1 MREPAGPAGFTQ
13 HYTRMPISLAEIR
26 RFAELS
32 PAFKLVR
39 GDWAVEDIVFLDHAF
54 RGVGSVVVSES
65 ELRTLMERWL
75 ETHFQHDQDRHP
87 GWRPAERIAHYV
99 RQELLRKREPAD
111 RLEAVYELTSDADRF
126 LSWIEDQRRRDFVG
140 TEYGLQAIMRDL
152 RELSA
157 RATGDW
163 QKRIDVLRA
172 QRDAIDKEMSDLLG
186 GKQDERADVRYVM
199 EHLRRLERASQD
211 LVGDFS
217 VLRERFADL
226 AKEIAR
232 EHGNVSTRRGD
243 VLRLALDGEDALR
256 TTPMGESF
264 YGFWRLVASSERDE
278 FIAMLDAI
286 YSTPELP
293 EDFRERRSLES
304 FLDALREQGQVVL
317 DANRQLTRQ
326 LRRAL
331 DREDIETRRLMAARM
346 GDLRVLL
353 FANREHLVGLAGI
366 SVEEPLMVCLPT
378 DRPVFEP
385 SEPVVVE
392 TALKASSAADMRRAA
407 EQIAEAGI
415 INFQRLTETIKVCLA
430 DGKHGTGVLL
440 STVVER
446 YPPQE
451 GILDLLGYLHLGRL
465 LGDDAQ
471 VMDQTF
477 LWQTEAGREVSCPDV
492 FYISVASLTL

>member
-1 MREPAGPAGFTQ
+1 
-13 HYTRMPISLAEIR
+13 MPFSLREIR
-26 RFAELS
+26 RIVESS

-39 GDWAVEDIVFLDHAF
+39 GEWPAEDIVFLDHAF
-54 RGVGSVVVSES
+54 RGIGNVVVPES
-65 ELRTLMERWL
+65 ELRTLLERWM
-75 ETHFQHDQDRHP
+75 ETLFQNDQDHHP
-87 GWRPAERIAHYV
+87 GWRPADRIAHYV
-99 RQELLRKREPAD
+99 RHELLRKREPAD
-111 RLEAVYELTSDADRF
+111 RLEAVYELTSDAERF

-140 TEYGLQAIMRDL
+140 TEYGLQSIMRDL

-163 QKRIDVLRA
+163 QKRIDVLRT
-172 QRDAIDKEMSDLLG
+172 QRDAIDKEMSDLLS

-217 VLRERFADL
+217 MLRERFAEL
-226 AKEIAR
+226 AKDIAR
-232 EHGNVSTRRGD
+232 EHGSISTRRGD

-264 YGFWRLVASSERDE
+264 YGFWRLVASSEREE
-278 FIAMLDAI
+278 FMAMLDAI

-293 EDFRERRSLES
+293 EEMRERRSLES
-304 FLDALREQGQVVL
+304 FIDALRDQGQVVL

-331 DREDIETRRLMAARM
+331 DREDIETRRLMTARM
-346 GDLRVLL
+346 GELRVLL
-353 FANREHLVGLAGI
+353 LGHIEDLDDTVGI
-366 SVEEPLMVCLPT
+366 SVETPLDFCLPM
-378 DRPVFEP
+378 DRPLYEP

-392 TALKASSAADMRRAA
+392 TALKTSSAADMLRAA

-415 INFQRLTETIKVCLA
+415 INFKRLTKNIEICLT

-446 YPPQE
+446 FPPEE

-465 LGDDAQ
+465 LGENAQ
-471 VMDQTF
+471 VMEQTF
-477 LWQTEAGREVSCPDV
+477 SWEARVGREVFCPDV
-492 FYISVASLTL
+492 FYISTTSLTP

>member
-1 MREPAGPAGFTQ
+1 MSV
-13 HYTRMPISLAEIR
+13 SLAEIR

-39 GDWAVEDIVFLDHAF
+39 GEWPVPDIAFLSHAF

-75 ETHFQHDQDRHP
+75 ELHFQNDQENHP
-87 GWRPAERIAHYV
+87 GWKPADRIAHYV
-99 RQELLRKREPAD
+99 KQGLLRKREPAD

-126 LSWIEDQRRRDFVG
+126 LGWIEDQRRRDFVG

-152 RELSA
+152 RELAA

-163 QKRIDVLRA
+163 EKRIEVLRA
-172 QRDAIDKEMSDLLG
+172 QRDAIDQEMSELYG
-186 GKQDERADVRYVM
+186 GKPNDRADARYVM

-226 AKEIAR
+226 AKDIAR
-232 EHGNVSTRRGD
+232 EHGNVSARRGD

-264 YGFWRLVASSERDE
+264 YGFWRLVASSEREE
-278 FIAMLDAI
+278 FIAILDAI

-293 EDFRERRSLES
+293 EEVRERRSLES

-353 FANREHLVGLAGI
+353 LGHMTELRGLHGI
-366 SVEEPLMVCLPT
+366 PVDEPLTFCLPV
-378 DRPVFEP
+378 DRPIFEP

-392 TALKASSAADMRRAA
+392 TALKNYTAADLQRAA

-415 INFQRLTETIKVCLA
+415 INFPRLIETIKVCLS

-440 STVVER
+440 STIVER
-446 YPPQE
+446 FPPHE
-451 GILDLLGYLHLGRL
+451 GLLDLLGYLHLGRL
-465 LGDDAQ
+465 LGDNAQ

-477 LWQTEAGREVSCPDV
+477 SWHTESDREVHCPDV
-492 FYISVASLTL
+492 FYISVTSLTL